1 MYMTEIPPDAEWY
14 QNELLQYIQNWLPF
28 PAYADFELSF
38 EKVRENV
45 QSQKISL
52 SRRETYSEEL
62 VLKIKTEYDWDS
74 YTYTPGCRRMV
85 PK

>member
-45 QSQKISL
+45 RSQNFIN
-52 SRRETYSEEL
+52 SRAYLTYSEEL
-62 VLKIKTEYDWDS
+62 VLK
-74 YTYTPGCRRMV
+74 PA
-85 PK
+85 